1 MDRSDAEAS
10 PVWESSIFIRK
21 EKDMRTIKLLA
32 AALVIA
38 SVALSPGA
46 AFAGKKAQ
54 AGANRPAT
62 TTTATTTLTDLSK
75 EEIGTLLWMREEEKV
90 ARDVYITMNE
100 KWNQKIFARIAA
112 SEQKHFDA
120 IGKKLAL
127 YGIPDPALPGIGD
140 FSVPA
145 LQTMYDE
152 LVAQGGVSYVEALK
166 VGVTIEEEDIKDLE
180 AAIDETDA
188 VPLEIT
194 YVHLLNGSE
203 NHLASF
209 IKVLEREGFVY
220 E

>member
-1 MDRSDAEAS
+1 
-10 PVWESSIFIRK
+10 
-21 EKDMRTIKLLA
+21 MRTIKLFA

-62 TTTATTTLTDLSK
+62 TTTAVTALAPLSTA
-75 EEIGTLLWMREEEKV
+75 EIGTLLWMREEEKL
-90 ARDVYITMNE
+90 ARDVYIVMNE
-100 KWNQKIFARIAA
+100 KRNEKIFARIAA

-127 YGIPDPALPGIGD
+127 YGIPDPALSGIGA

-145 LQTMYDE
+145 LQTMYDD
-152 LVAQGGVSYVEALK
+152 LVVQGNASYVEALK
-166 VGVTIEEEDIKDLE
+166 VGVTIEEEDIADLE
-180 AAIDETDA
+180 AAIAGTDA

-209 IKVLEREGFVY
+209 IKLLEREGVVN

>member
-1 MDRSDAEAS
+1 
-10 PVWESSIFIRK
+10 
-21 EKDMRTIKLLA
+21 MRTIKLFA

-54 AGANRPAT
+54 AGANRP
-62 TTTATTTLTDLSK
+62 TTAVPAATALAPLSPD
-75 EEIGTLLWMREEEKV
+75 EISTLLWMREEEKV

-100 KWNQKIFARIAA
+100 KWSQKIFARIAA

-127 YGIPDPALPGIGD
+127 YGIPDPAADKDIGE
-140 FSVPA
+140 FSVDA
-145 LQTMYDE
+145 LQKMYDD
-152 LVAQGGVSYVEALK
+152 LVAQGNVSYVEALK
-166 VGVTIEEEDIKDLE
+166 AGVTIEEEDIEDLE

>member
-1 MDRSDAEAS
+1 
-10 PVWESSIFIRK
+10 
-21 EKDMRTIKLLA
+21 MRTIRLFA

-62 TTTATTTLTDLSK
+62 AATSVTALTELSDK
-75 EEIGTLLWMREEEKV
+75 EIGTLLWMREEEKL
-90 ARDVYITMNE
+90 ARDVYIAMYDLY
-100 KWNQKIFARIAA
+100 KAKIFSKIAA

-127 YGIPDPALPGIGD
+127 YDIDDPAVDEIGV
-140 FSVPA
+140 FSVDK
-145 LQTMYDE
+145 LQAMYDT
-152 LVAQGGVSYVEALK
+152 LVAQGNVSYVEALK
-166 VGVTIEEEDIKDLE
+166 AGVTIEEEDIKDLE
-180 AAIDETDA
+180 AAIDETNA

-209 IKVLEREGFVY
+209 IKLLEREGFVY
-220 E
+220 EQ

>member
-1 MDRSDAEAS
+1 
-10 PVWESSIFIRK
+10 
-21 EKDMRTIKLLA
+21 MRTIKLFA
-32 AALVIA
+32 TALVIA

-46 AFAGKKAQ
+46 AFAAKNAQ

-62 TTTATTTLTDLSK
+62 GAAANTALTELSV

-90 ARDVYITMNE
+90 ARDVYIAMNE
-100 KWNQKIFARIAA
+100 RWNAKIFARIAA

-127 YGIPDPALPGIGD
+127 YGIPDPAADKDIGE

-145 LQTMYDE
+145 LQTMYDT
-152 LVAQGGVSYVEALK
+152 LVAQGNVSYVEALK
-166 VGVTIEEEDIKDLE
+166 AGVTIEEEDIEDLE

-220 E
+220 EE

>member
-10 PVWESSIFIRK
+10 PVWESTIFVRK
-21 EKDMRTIKLLA
+21 EKDMRTIKLFA

-46 AFAGKKAQ
+46 AFAGKNAQ

-62 TTTATTTLTDLSK
+62 GATALTPLSP
-75 EEIGTLLWMREEEKV
+75 EEIGTLLWMREEEKL
-90 ARDVYITMNE
+90 ARDVYLTMNE
-100 KWNQKIFARIAA
+100 LYNAKIFASIAA
-112 SEQKHFDA
+112 AEQKHCDA
-120 IGKKLAL
+120 IAKKLAR
-127 YGIPDPALPGIGD
+127 YDIEDPAADLGIGE
-140 FSVPA
+140 FSVPELKA
-145 LQTMYDE
+145 MYDT
-152 LVAQGGVSYVEALK
+152 LVAQGAVSYLEALK
-166 VGVTIEEEDIKDLE
+166 VGVTIEEEDIEDLE

>member
-1 MDRSDAEAS
+1 
-10 PVWESSIFIRK
+10 
-21 EKDMRTIKLLA
+21 MRTIKLFA

-54 AGANRPAT
+54 AGANRPAA
-62 TTTATTTLTDLSK
+62 TATVVADLSTA
-75 EEIGTLLWMREEEKV
+75 EIGTLLWMREEEKV
-90 ARDVYITMNE
+90 ARDVYLVMNE
-100 KWNQKIFARIAA
+100 KWQAKIFARIAA

-127 YGIPDPALPGIGD
+127 YGIPDPAIDKIGE
-140 FSVPA
+140 FSVDE
-145 LQTMYDE
+145 LQTMYDT
-152 LVAQGGVSYVEALK
+152 LVAQGNVSYVEALK
-166 VGVTIEEEDIKDLE
+166 VGVTIEEEDIEDLE
-180 AAIDETDA
+180 AAIAQTSV

>member
-1 MDRSDAEAS
+1 
-10 PVWESSIFIRK
+10 
-21 EKDMRTIKLLA
+21 MRTIKLFA

-62 TTTATTTLTDLSK
+62 ATTSVTALTELSK
-75 EEIGTLLWMREEEKV
+75 EEIGTLLWMREEEKL

-100 KWNQKIFARIAA
+100 KWNAKVFARVAA

-120 IGKKLAL
+120 IGKKLVL
-127 YGIPDPALPGIGD
+127 YGIPDPALVEIGK

-145 LQTMYDE
+145 LQTMYDT
-152 LVAQGGVSYVEALK
+152 LVTQGSASYVEALK
-166 VGVTIEEEDIKDLE
+166 VGVTIEEEDIEDLE
-180 AAIDETDA
+180 AAIAETNA

-194 YVHLLNGSE
+194 YVHLLNGAE
-203 NHLASF
+203 NHLSCF
-209 IKVLEREGFVY
+209 IKLLEREGVVY

>member
-1 MDRSDAEAS
+1 
-10 PVWESSIFIRK
+10 
-21 EKDMRTIKLLA
+21 MRTIKLLA

-54 AGANRPAT
+54 AGANRPAA
-62 TTTATTTLTDLSK
+62 TATAATALGDLSK
-75 EEIGTLLWMREEEKV
+75 DEIGTLLWMREEEKV
-90 ARDVYITMNE
+90 ARDVYLVMNE
-100 KWNQKIFARIAA
+100 KWQAKIFARIAA

-127 YGIPDPALPGIGD
+127 YGIPDPAIDKIGE
-140 FSVPA
+140 FSVDE
-145 LQTMYDE
+145 LQTMYDT
-152 LVAQGGVSYVEALK
+152 LVAQGNGSYQEALK
-166 VGVTIEEEDIKDLE
+166 VGVFIEEEDIKDLE
-180 AAIDETDA
+180 AAIGETDK
-188 VPLEIT
+188 VPLEVT

-209 IKVLEREGFVY
+209 IKVLEREGVIY

>member
-1 MDRSDAEAS
+1 
-10 PVWESSIFIRK
+10 
-21 EKDMRTIKLLA
+21 MRTIKLFA

-46 AFAGKKAQ
+46 AFAAKNAQ
-54 AGANRPAT
+54 AGANRPAAPA
-62 TTTATTTLTDLSK
+62 TALTPLSTG
-75 EEIGTLLWMREEEKV
+75 EIGTLLWMREEEKV
-90 ARDVYITMNE
+90 ARDVYIKMNE
-100 KWNQKIFARIAA
+100 KWSQKIFARIGA
-112 SEQKHFDA
+112 SEQKHCDA
-120 IGKKLAL
+120 IAKKLAR
-127 YGIPDPALPGIGD
+127 YGIEDPAADLGIGE
-140 FSVPA
+140 FSVPE
-145 LQTMYDE
+145 LQTMYDS
-152 LVAQGGVSYVEALK
+152 LVAKGSVSYMAALK
-166 VGVTIEEEDIKDLE
+166 VGVTIEEEDIEDLE

>member
-10 PVWESSIFIRK
+10 PVWESTIFVRK
-21 EKDMRTIKLLA
+21 EKDMRTIKLFA

-54 AGANRPAT
+54 AGANRP
-62 TTTATTTLTDLSK
+62 TTATTALTELSPK
-75 EEIGTLLWMREEEKV
+75 EIGTLLWMREEEKV
-90 ARDVYITMNE
+90 ARDVYITMND
-100 KWNQKIFARIAA
+100 KWQEKIFARIAS

-140 FSVPA
+140 FFAPELKA
-145 LQTMYDE
+145 MYDT
-152 LVAQGGVSYVEALK
+152 LVAKGSTSYVEALK

-180 AAIDETDA
+180 AAIAETNA

-209 IKVLEREGFVY
+209 IKVLERQGVVY